1 MNFPQFETERLFLRL
16 TNLEDASFILQL
28 FNSPKWLKYIG
39 DRNVYCEKDAAEYI
53 RNKMLSQYEKLG
65 FSNFTILRKSDL
77 SKLGICGLYDREGVE
92 GIDLGFAFLPQYEGR
107 GYATE
112 AAEMVMKLAFTK
124 YGLSEL
130 RAITTRLNFVSQKL
144 LTKLGMEQSGTITLP
159 GDDEELLVY
168 NIQKTV

>member
-16 TNLEDASFILQL
+16 TNLEDASFVLQL

-39 DRNVYCEKDAAEYI
+39 DRNVYSENDAAEYI

-130 RAITTRLNFVSQKL
+130 RAITTRLNFASQKL

-159 GDDEELLVY
+159 GDDEELLLY